1 MAAYAE
7 GACSQHAA
15 VFDVG
20 LCALLVED
28 VEQHA
33 IFSLAG
39 HDHHVFEVLCSGA
52 YQRYSAN
59 VYLSIM
65 SASEAPL
72 ATVCS
77 KG

>member
-1 MAAYAE
+1 MNGGVVVAAYAE

-33 IFSLAG
+33 VFSLAG

-52 YQRYSAN
+52 YQIGR
-59 VYLSIM
+59 
-65 SASEAPL
+65 ASCRER
-72 ATVCS
+72 V
-77 KG
+77 